1 MSKQGQDYM
10 EFVKEH
16 WIGDPVGN
24 DALGHAI
31 VGLCGEAGELA
42 NLYKKGRFYPQKEVP
57 REAFLDEL
65 GDVLYYVYA
74 IAHCAQLNMDYVALC
89 NKVKLNERK
98 KSNK

>member
-1 MSKQGQDYM
+1 MRKNETDNMQQLYHKTCGFCEEFCGNAWCITLGENMSKEGKDYM
-10 EFVKEH
+10 EFVKEN

-57 REAFLDEL
+57 REAFMDE
-65 GDVLYYVYA
+65 GF
-74 IAHCAQLNMDYVALC
+74 
-89 NKVKLNERK
+89 R
-98 KSNK
+98 